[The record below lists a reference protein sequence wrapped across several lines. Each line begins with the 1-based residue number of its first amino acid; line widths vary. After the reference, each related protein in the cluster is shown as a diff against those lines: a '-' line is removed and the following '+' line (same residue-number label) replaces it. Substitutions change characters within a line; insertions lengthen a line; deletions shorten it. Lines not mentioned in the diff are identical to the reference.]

1 MITNNMLQTKK
12 IKFFE
17 GSIKE
22 AKYIIIP
29 AVAILTKVI
38 LLNIP

>member
-1 MITNNMLQTKK
+1 MLQTKK

-17 GSIKE
+17 GSINDAE
-22 AKYIIIP
+22 YMIIP